1 MQYLSD
7 IKCLI
12 SSHGSILALF
22 AFFVSINSSPVNAS
36 SNHSLE
42 GLKPHTME
50 GLWWKHS
57 GFEHWLLCVKI
68 VRKVAFAVLTC
79 TFALCG
85 SLVGL
90 ISGAVKGQTTETG
103 LFRGAGIGA
112 ISGAIVSVDV
122 LESCFQGEILSK
134 LDIFDSLLDGKIFRE
149 WVSPALLK
157 AYQWQINATEPSY
170 RDSSDIFDV
179 NKDKGLLPN
188 VIRKL
193 PMFEISPKETID
205 SCGKTI
211 CCAVCLQCK
220 LLLETKKLR
229 RSPANLIPGF
239 HQR

>member
-79 TFALCG
+79 TFALCKT
-85 SLVGL
+85 SLSVSYSL
-90 ISGAVKGQTTETG
+90 FPQLNNISHV
-103 LFRGAGIGA
+103 
-112 ISGAIVSVDV
+112 
-122 LESCFQGEILSK
+122 
-134 LDIFDSLLDGKIFRE
+134 
-149 WVSPALLK
+149 
-157 AYQWQINATEPSY
+157 Y
-170 RDSSDIFDV
+170 
-179 NKDKGLLPN
+179 
-188 VIRKL
+188 
-193 PMFEISPKETID
+193 
-205 SCGKTI
+205 
-211 CCAVCLQCK
+211 LQM
-220 LLLETKKLR
+220 
-229 RSPANLIPGF
+229 
-239 HQR
+239 